1 MFNFNQYSSLLLVGS
16 VPALLHAGLLFARAW
31 WEERWSDFLAGCI
44 LVVGLLY
51 VAQWMLGFGG
61 WYDDR
66 DWRTS
71 VMFYVQWDHLIALG
85 PLCWFYFRA
94 VTNTGFKWQRQDLL
108 HFLPW
113 LLYILLFIGICLY
126 DWVGVRLLRGE
137 AFNFFGGS
145 RGPAMDWVHTHG
157 GYPGDVAFVSIRLA
171 LIGYLLVTV
180 RGFRHYRHYV
190 KQEFS
195 NADQL
200 SLSGYGYLLGLLLLG
215 ICLTVIIEGVNL
227 FSENA
232 GYTDA
237 WFSYFTMAVLLLVA
251 GVQFYSVD
259 TRLTRSLRFGGAAP
273 SSGKASSG
281 SHISLG
287 EGANAGA
294 KKVFEVQSP
303 EPETS
308 PSTTPPNHKNAL
320 HSTASAEDTA
330 WAKKLE
336 RYLAEHPAH
345 LNPELKLR
353 DLAKELGTNSSVL
366 SRVINTQ
373 YRLNFNDFINARRCA
388 TFLEKVKAGEHHQHT
403 LLSLALDSGFNS
415 KSTFN
420 RAFRKQYGKSPKD
433 AVAEV

>member
-171 LIGYLLVTV
+171 LIG
-180 RGFRHYRHYV
+180 
-190 KQEFS
+190 
-195 NADQL
+195 
-200 SLSGYGYLLGLLLLG
+200 
-215 ICLTVIIEGVNL
+215 
-227 FSENA
+227 
-232 GYTDA
+232 
-237 WFSYFTMAVLLLVA
+237 
-251 GVQFYSVD
+251 
-259 TRLTRSLRFGGAAP
+259 
-273 SSGKASSG
+273 SGKASSG